1 MIAVAP
7 ASAHTYICPS
17 TISTLPQISK
27 PNYGA
32 NVVVG
37 AVVVVGTAV
46 VQQSEEAVKKLGQLS
61 VPHSRFPAQSSS
73 PSQSPSKS
81 PHGFELEQHDHV
93 SSVDQLHP
101 AKLGSGSK
109 NQFENVTVNFGY
121 RNFT

>member
-1 MIAVAP
+1 MTNKVCIMHFIKEKKKYQ
-7 ASAHTYICPS
+7 SK
-17 TISTLPQISK
+17 QISK

-32 NVVVG
+32 NVVVSA
-37 AVVVVGTAV
+37 AVVVGAAV
-46 VQQSEEAVKKLGQLS
+46 VQQSEVTVKKLGQLS

-101 AKLGSGSK
+101 AKLGSRSK
-109 NQFENVTVNFGY
+109 NYFDY
-121 RNFT
+121 RMPATITRS

>member
-1 MIAVAP
+1 MTEAAFFTIGQ
-7 ASAHTYICPS
+7 SR
-17 TISTLPQISK
+17 TISYCKIRPWPITKADCCL
-27 PNYGA
+27 NYGA

-37 AVVVVGTAV
+37 AVVVVGAAV
-46 VQQSEEAVKKLGQLS
+46 VQQSEVALKKLGQLS

-101 AKLGSGSK
+101 AKLGSRSK
-109 NQFENVTVNFGY
+109 NEFDNMSLH
-121 RNFT
+121 